1 MKRKILVALSSII
14 FLSQILLIPATHAGI
29 VSTKIAVQESTDQR
43 RAINELF
50 ERQEARSLLKTY
62 GVDEKQLSERI
73 SKLTT
78 EELAL
83 INDKA
88 NDLPV
93 GSGVLSTIVLI
104 FLLLIILDLIGV
116 AEIFSGI

>member
-1 MKRKILVALSSII
+1 MKRKILVALSGFI
-14 FLSQILLIPATHAGI
+14 FLSQILIIPAAHAGI
-29 VSTKIAVQESTDQR
+29 VSTKIAVQESVDQR
-43 RAINELF
+43 RVVNELF
-50 ERQEARSLLKTY
+50 ERQEARALLKTY
-62 GVDEKQLSERI
+62 GVDERQLTERI
-73 SKLTT
+73 NKLTT

-88 NDLPV
+88 SELPV

-104 FLLLIILDLIGV
+104 LLLLIILDLIGV